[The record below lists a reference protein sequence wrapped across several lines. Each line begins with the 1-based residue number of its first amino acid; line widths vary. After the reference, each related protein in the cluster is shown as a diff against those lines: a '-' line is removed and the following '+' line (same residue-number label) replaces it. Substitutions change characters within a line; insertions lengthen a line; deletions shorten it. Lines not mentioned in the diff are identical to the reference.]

1 MCPAPVPGSGARL
14 RCEAPMSFGSYA
26 GELMARNPSAMKRHG
41 QDEKRRLDNRARKS
55 TIRTFT
61 KKAVAAAESGD
72 FDAAAKYQK
81 VVQGL
86 VDKAI
91 MSSTLHKNSAARKKS
106 RLSQR
111 INALREQAQAA

>member
-1 MCPAPVPGSGARL
+1 
-14 RCEAPMSFGSYA
+14 MSQNLS
-26 GELMARNPSAMKRHG
+26 SMKRHR
-41 QDEKRRLDNRARKS
+41 QSEKRRLAGRAKKS

-61 KKAVAAAESGD
+61 KKAVAAAEGGD

-91 MSSTLHKNSAARKKS
+91 KTSVFHPNTAARRKS
-106 RLSQR
+106 RLAKRLNELKS
-111 INALREQAQAA
+111 AQA